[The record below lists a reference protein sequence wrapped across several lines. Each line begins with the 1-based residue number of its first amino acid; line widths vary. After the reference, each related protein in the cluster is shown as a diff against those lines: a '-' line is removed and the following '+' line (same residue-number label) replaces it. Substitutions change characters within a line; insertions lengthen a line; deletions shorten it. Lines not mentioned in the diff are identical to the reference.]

1 MTIFNLWIFDEKGSL
16 LYYKEWLRK
25 KHTSMEKDE
34 VSFQKKKIAFT
45 AAAPAVIFILE
56 IIYRKGNCS
65 MACSSPSSRL

>member
-45 AAAPAVIFILE
+45 AAAPAVTQWKKYPQKRIVKKIL
-56 IIYRKGNCS
+56 IVSKF
-65 MACSSPSSRL
+65 